1 MLHDLGVRLI
11 LRQIRYVIITI
22 SGRGALMSPMYG
34 GGDLSVLCAN
44 QPAYCYAC
52 L

>member
-1 MLHDLGVRLI
+1 MLHDLGVQLI

-22 SGRGALMSPMYG
+22 SGPGALMSPMYG
-34 GGDLSVLCAN
+34 GGLSVLCAK
-44 QPAYCYAC
+44 QPAYCYAF